1 MLPQVTIKLLALTRF
16 QKKVLMLL
24 IDLMLIPIAL
34 WGAMG
39 LRFGELWP
47 SSIEDLSLAIGLVTI
62 GSLVIFIWLGLYRA
76 VVHFMGINAIRTIL
90 LGVTCSSFLLL
101 SVVFVFRIETLPR
114 SVPFIYA
121 LLLFVLVG
129 GSRWAVRSL
138 YQHLRFKQH
147 AKEPVIIYG
156 AGEAGV
162 QLAKNL
168 IAGEDFF
175 PCAFLDDNNVLQGC
189 IVHGIKVY
197 GLDKLAQ
204 AIALTG
210 ASRVLLAAPSSTQAQ
225 RRVMLDKLDGYPLRV
240 QSIPPLEAIVSGKAL
255 LEQLEDID
263 VEDLLGRDPVAPRE
277 QLFSACIKG
286 KNVLVTGAGG
296 SIGSELCRQI
306 LSAEP
311 TTLVMYEL
319 TELALYIIDQEL
331 RGILKEHNSCNI
343 NMVPLLGSVCDRARL
358 DKLFVQYEIQTV
370 YHAAAYKHVPLVEGN
385 ILQGIKNNV
394 FGTKILA
401 EAAQAANVK
410 NFVLISTDKAV
421 RPTNVMGATKRT
433 AELILQAMAAKESKT
448 VFSMVRFGNVLGSS
462 GSVVPLFK
470 KQIASGG
477 PLTVTHKDI
486 TRYFMTIPEAAQLVI
501 QAGAM
506 GVGGDVFVLDMGSSV
521 KILDMARRMVLLS
534 GKTIKDAEH
543 PNGDI
548 EISVVG
554 LRPGEKLYEELLVGE
569 DVQKTEH
576 PKIMQAH
583 EIFLSLEVLEE
594 KLSKFELLE
603 VENDCLAARN
613 LLQEI
618 VSGFTPNSPIV
629 DSLYNPTKQVAYFS
643 ERCKSGVN
651 SPDYHVAN
659 VVCASGEALQI
670 KE

>member
-47 SSIEDLSLAIGLVTI
+47 SSIEDLPLAIGLVTI

-90 LGVTCSSFLLL
+90 LGVSCSSSFLLL
-101 SVVFVFRIETLPR
+101 VVFIFRIEALPR

-138 YQHLRFKQH
+138 YQHLRFKQN

-162 QLAKNL
+162 QLAKSL

-175 PCAFLDDNNVLQGC
+175 PCAFLDDNKVLQGC

-197 GLDKLAQ
+197 GLDKLSQ

-225 RRVMLDKLDGYPLRV
+225 RRIMLDKLDGYPLRV

-263 VEDLLGRDPVAPRE
+263 VEDLLGRDSVAPRE
-277 QLFSACIKG
+277 QLFSACIKN

-306 LSAEP
+306 LCAEP
-311 TTLVMYEL
+311 TTLVLYEL
-319 TELALYIIDQEL
+319 TELALYTIDQEL
-331 RGILKEHNSCNI
+331 RGALKELNCSDVMI
-343 NMVPLLGSVCDRARL
+343 IPLLGSVCDRGRL
-358 DKLFVQYEIQTV
+358 DELFALYDIQTV

-385 ILQGIKNNV
+385 IFQGIKNNV
-394 FGTKILA
+394 FGTKTLA
-401 EAAQAANVK
+401 EAAQCAGVR

-421 RPTNVMGATKRT
+421 RPTNVMGATKRA
-433 AELILQAMAAKESKT
+433 AELVLQAMAEKDSCT

-462 GSVVPLFK
+462 GSVVPLFR

-477 PLTVTHKDI
+477 PITVTHEDI

-501 QAGAM
+501 QAGAL
-506 GVGGDVFVLDMGSSV
+506 GTGGDVFVLDMGDSV
-521 KILDMARRMVLLS
+521 KIIDMARRMILLS
-534 GKTIKDAEH
+534 GKTVKDTDH
-543 PNGDI
+543 PNGDVA
-548 EISVVG
+548 ISVVG
-554 LRPGEKLYEELLVGE
+554 LRPGEKLYEELLVG
-569 DVQKTEH
+569 DNVQSTEH
-576 PKIMQAH
+576 PKIKQAH
-583 EIFLSLEVLEE
+583 ESYISLETLVEKLLLFKSLEV
-594 KLSKFELLE
+594 K
-603 VENDCLAARN
+603 NDCAAARA
-613 LLQEI
+613 LLQAI
-618 VSGFTPNSPIV
+618 VVGFNPSSPIV
-629 DSLYNPTKQVAYFS
+629 DYLNRPVNQVAS
-643 ERCKSGVN
+643 
-651 SPDYHVAN
+651 
-659 VVCASGEALQI
+659 
-670 KE
+670 